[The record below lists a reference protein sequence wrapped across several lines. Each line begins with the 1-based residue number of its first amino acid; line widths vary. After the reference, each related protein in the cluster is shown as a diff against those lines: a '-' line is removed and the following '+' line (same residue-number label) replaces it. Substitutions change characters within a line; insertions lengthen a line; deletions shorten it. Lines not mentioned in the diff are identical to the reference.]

1 MLAGRQEV
9 LVGSPVIF
17 SEGMK
22 VYFEMCYSVKVLFS
36 KYVCIEYEKNLQ

>member
-9 LVGSPVIF
+9 LGSPVLS

-22 VYFEMCYSVKVLFS
+22 VYFEMCFSVKVLFS
-36 KYVCIEYEKNLQ
+36 KYVCIEYENKLQ